1 MQHTKLITIVFA
13 ALVFLTALLSGPP
26 SFDATDGAEFA
37 VCGAN
42 LQIAHAPGYPLFLL
56 MIRIFSILFSPVYG
70 HLRLLNCFLAAL
82 SAVIGIQTFKKN
94 NISYF
99 PAMGG
104 LSLFLFSAP
113 IMSQFNSLEVYPL
126 AIILVLSAMALQ
138 NTKLSSYASAMA
150 IFAGHPVALLLSPL
164 YFRLKQKWYL
174 YLIMLIPLTLYF
186 YIPLRAGGCRIAHYG
201 HPTTITNLIGYFT
214 MYSGR
219 LSIPSI
225 QRLLTALKF
234 ISLPTGISLLTLSAF
249 GGKLSIK
256 KDIPI
261 LLSCL
266 FLASYE
272 LPDPAGQLWILLLPL
287 SLRAASG
294 IQNIYSQFKNKQN
307 LFKLIILL
315 MILVSAVAGTIAA
328 DRTKDNIALTWT
340 LDIMNSIPLNSVY
353 RTVAHDTF
361 YAAYAVYTLNIR
373 PDIILSDPYGCFF
386 EFSPPAPIS
395 TSIGN
400 RTVYIS
406 RAWDRTESFSLQGL
420 LFAPKTISVDSVNWD
435 KFGIFMY
442 EWSSPDPM
450 AMDIVSEAWMRRMIQ
465 EEDETLRNYYYEIAI
480 QNAATP
486 TTRERIKDAHQNL

>member
-37 VCGAN
+37 ICGAN

-56 MIRIFSILFSPVYG
+56 MIRFFSMLFSPVYG

-82 SAVIGIQTFKKN
+82 SAIIGIQAFKKN

-99 PAMGG
+99 PAIAG

-126 AIILVLSAMALQ
+126 AIILVLSAMTLQ
-138 NTKLSSYASAMA
+138 NTKLSSYASGMAM
-150 IFAGHPVALLLSPL
+150 FAGHPVALLVSPL
-164 YFRLKQKWYL
+164 FFKLKQKWYF
-174 YLIMLIPLTLYF
+174 YLLMLIPISLFF
-186 YIPLRAGGCRIAHYG
+186 YIPLRAGSCRIAHYG
-201 HPTTITNLIGYFT
+201 HPTTIHDLVGYFT

-219 LSIPSI
+219 LNAPLLE
-225 QRLLTALKF
+225 RLLRSIKF
-234 ISLPTGISLLTLSAF
+234 INIPTGIALLTLSIF
-249 GGKLSIK
+249 GGKLTIK
-256 KDIPI
+256 KDLPI
-261 LLSCL
+261 FLAFL

-294 IQNIYSQFKNKQN
+294 IQNIFARFQNKQN
-307 LFKLIILL
+307 LFKIFILL
-315 MILVSAVAGTIAA
+315 VILISAVTGTIAA

-340 LDIMNSIPLNSVY
+340 LDIMNSIPPNSVY
-353 RTVAHDTF
+353 RTVSHDTF

-373 PDIILSDPYGCFF
+373 PDIILSDPYGNFF

-395 TSIGN
+395 TSIGD

-406 RAWDRTESFSLQGL
+406 RAWNRTDDFSLHGL
-420 LFAPKTISVDSVNWD
+420 LFAPETIQTHSVNWNE
-435 KFGIFMY
+435 FGIFIY
-442 EWSSPDPM
+442 EYSSPDPM

-465 EEDETLRNYYYEIAI
+465 EEDETLRNYCYEMAM
-480 QNAATP
+480 QNAVTP
-486 TTRERIKDAHQNL
+486 TTRERIKNAQQNF